1 MVTAMGKKNIIRT
14 DIVIAGGGCGGTA
27 AALQAA
33 RMGAR
38 VVLIEETPWLGGM
51 ITSAG
56 VVAFDGNWGNLTCG
70 IYREI
75 VREIEIY
82 YGGPA
87 KTGTGWVTLTA
98 FEPHVVAQILERLI
112 RREELIQVFFKSQV
126 TEILREGDRI
136 LGVRFRNK
144 AGEEF
149 EVHAAITIEATEFGD
164 VIEMAGI
171 EHRLGR
177 EARSET
183 GEPDAPEKADAEI
196 QDVTYVAILKDY
208 QKAYGQ
214 LAPPVEASPDY
225 DPALFRS
232 STALDVDESIP
243 HPHTLHT
250 WETFIDYGK
259 LPRHKYMINWPFHA
273 NDYPDSLAFF
283 DRQRRGEAFAKAK
296 RHTLNFVHYIQTVL
310 GHPELGIADDEFPTP
325 DGLPFIPYVRE
336 TRRIVGERIMRE
348 QDVLPTYGNG
358 IRPPLQRDSI
368 AVGDY
373 FLDHH
378 HARAHPGH
386 PNYFEEHY
394 PNNAK
399 FQVPFGVFFPRGI
412 RGFMAIEKSISVTH
426 IVNGCT
432 RLQPIVLLMG
442 QAAGAAAAMAIRAGV
457 EPSQV
462 NVRELQE
469 FLIVRAVMLYPYED
483 LHVEDR
489 VFVEAQKLAL
499 AGVIFDEEDFQ
510 FRKNAPVRWRQ
521 VAELVAKASGK
532 AAPGYVKEQAPRYAA
547 LLREWLADVP
557 ELAHVREGNDEQPVR
572 RGELAALM
580 CRAAAID
587 PVPEVRIRFLDM
599 PHTHWTASWIEPL
612 YRRDIYDGIW
622 HVNFQPEREVT
633 RGELTLMIDRLFNP
647 FQALPV

>member
-1 MVTAMGKKNIIRT
+1 MTTKNLIRT

-38 VVLIEETPWLGGM
+38 VVLVEETPWLGGM

-98 FEPHVVAQILERLI
+98 FEPHVVAAILERLVK
-112 RREELIQVFFKSQV
+112 REELIQVFTESRV
-126 TEILREGDRI
+126 TSVLREGNRVQG
-136 LGVRFRNK
+136 LVFQTK
-144 AGEEF
+144 TGEMF
-149 EVHAAITIEATEFGD
+149 EVRAAITMEATEFGD
-164 VIEMAGI
+164 ILELADI

-177 EARSET
+177 ESRDET
-183 GEPDAPEKADAEI
+183 DEPDAPEKPDLEI

-208 QKAYGQ
+208 EKAYGRR
-214 LAPPVEASPDY
+214 APAVEPTEDY
-225 DPALFRS
+225 DPSIFRS
-232 STALDVDESIP
+232 STALDADDSIP

-283 DRQRRGEAFAKAK
+283 DREKRADAFVRAK
-296 RHTLNFVHYIQTVL
+296 RHTLNFIHYIQTTL

-336 TRRIVGERIMRE
+336 TRRIIGERVMRE
-348 QDVLPTYGNG
+348 QDVLPAYGNG
-358 IRPPLQRDSI
+358 VRPPLQPDSI

-394 PNNAK
+394 PANAK

-412 RGFMAIEKSISVTH
+412 DGFMAIEKSISVTH

-442 QAAGAAAAMAIRAGV
+442 QAAGAAAAMAVRAGV
-457 EPSQV
+457 EPRTISL
-462 NVRELQE
+462 RDLQE

-489 VFVEAQKLAL
+489 CFVETQKLAL
-499 AGVIFDEEDFQ
+499 AGVVFDNEDFH
-510 FRKNAPVRWRQ
+510 FRKDAPLSWEQ
-521 VAELVAKASGK
+521 AAELIAKACGK
-532 AAPGYVKEQAPRYAA
+532 AKSGYRKEQRELYATLLKEWIQDIPQLQAVRDGETAGAVQRGSLAA
-547 LLREWLADVP
+547 LL
-557 ELAHVREGNDEQPVR
+557 
-572 RGELAALM
+572 
-580 CRAAAID
+580 CRAAGLE
-587 PVPEVRIRFLDM
+587 PVAEVTIRFLDM
-599 PHTHWTASWIEPL
+599 PHTHWAAPWIEPL
-612 YRRDIYDGIW
+612 YKRDIYEGIW
-622 HVNFQPEREVT
+622 HVNFMPEASVPR
-633 RGELTLMIDRLFNP
+633 RELTLMLDRLFDP
-647 FQALPV
+647 FRKLPSA

>member
-1 MVTAMGKKNIIRT
+1 MSKRNVIRT
-14 DIVIAGGGCGGTA
+14 DVVIAGGGCGGTA

-33 RMGAR
+33 RMGTR
-38 VVLIEETPWLGGM
+38 VVLVEETPWLGGM

-56 VVAFDGNWGNLTCG
+56 VVAFDGNWGTLTCG

-98 FEPHVVAQILERLI
+98 FEPHVVAEILERLV
-112 RREELIQVFFKSQV
+112 RREDFIQVFFEAQITGV
-126 TEILREGDRI
+126 LREKNRI
-136 LGVRFRNK
+136 RGLTFRSKN
-144 AGEEF
+144 GEEF
-149 EVHAAITIEATEFGD
+149 EVHAAVTMEATEFGD
-164 VIEMAGI
+164 IIEMAGL

-177 EARSET
+177 ESRSET
-183 GEPDAPEKADAEI
+183 GEPDAPEKPDLEI
-196 QDVTYVAILKDY
+196 QDVTYVAIVKDY
-208 QKAYGQ
+208 QKAYGRP
-214 LAPPVEASPDY
+214 APPVQPSEDY

-232 STALDVDESIP
+232 STALDVDESIE

-283 DRQRRGEAFAKAK
+283 DRTKRPDAFVRAK
-296 RHTLNFVHYIQTVL
+296 RHTLNFIHYMQTVL

-336 TRRIVGERIMRE
+336 TRRIVGDRVMRE
-348 QDVLPTYGNG
+348 QDVLPSFGNG
-358 IRPPLQRDSI
+358 TRPPLQHDSI

-394 PNNAK
+394 PANAK
-399 FQVPFGVFFPRGI
+399 FQVPFGVIFPRGI
-412 RGFMAIEKSISVTH
+412 DGFMAIEKSISVTH

-442 QAAGAAAAMAIRAGV
+442 QAAGAAAALAVRNAI
-457 EPSQV
+457 EPRQV
-462 NVRELQE
+462 SVRDLQE
-469 FLIVRAVMLYPYED
+469 YLVVRGVMLYPYED

-489 VFVEAQKLAL
+489 IFVEAQKLAL
-499 AGVIFDEEDFQ
+499 AGVVFDGEDFQ
-510 FRKNAPVRWRQ
+510 FRGDTALTWEQ
-521 VAELVAKASGK
+521 VAELTAKASGK
-532 AAPGYVKEQAPRYAA
+532 AAGGYRQDQRTLYEE
-547 LLREWLADVP
+547 LLREWVSGVAQLQ
-557 ELAHVREGNDEQPVR
+557 HVRDGQTKSPVTR
-572 RGELAALM
+572 AELAALL
-580 CRAAAID
+580 CRSASIAPA
-587 PVPEVRIRFLDM
+587 VEVTIRFLDM
-599 PHTHWTASWIEPL
+599 PHSHWAAQWIEPL
-612 YRRDIYDGIW
+612 YRRDLYDGIW
-622 HVNFQPEREVT
+622 HVNFLPDKAVPRH
-633 RGELTLMIDRLFNP
+633 ELTLMLDRLFEP
-647 FQALPV
+647 FRNLASQ